1 MPTSLQSRAR
11 VVIGDDNDTTL
22 QTISRIVRVQ
32 FDVVDTVRDGETAI
46 NSIELLKP
54 DVLVLDVF
62 LPALDGIQVV
72 RRLKTLGSP
81 PQVVILTGLEGQ
93 AFVDAAMIAGQ
104 ALLSSNE
111 EWLSISYWQFEK
123 YWQDVLSCPQTT
135 PRTSSS
141 VLNDQQGSP
150 AFRETL
156 FIYITFGTDPDTT
169 RRCQSFLLQCHGRW
183 PELGT

>member
-32 FDVVDTVRDGETAI
+32 FDVVGTVRDGETAV

-72 RRLKTLGSP
+72 RRLKALGSP

-93 AFVDAAMIAGQ
+93 AFVDAAMIAG
-104 ALLSSNE
+104 ASAFVFKRRMAVDLLLAIRE
-111 EWLSISYWQFEK
+111 
-123 YWQDVLSCPQTT
+123 VL
-135 PRTSSS
+135 
-141 VLNDQQGSP
+141 
-150 AFRETL
+150 A
-156 FIYITFGTDPDTT
+156 
-169 RRCQSFLLQCHGRW
+169 GRIFVSADH
-183 PELGT
+183 PEDIEQRSK

>member
-62 LPALDGIQVV
+62 LPPLDGIQVV
-72 RRLKTLGSP
+72 RRLKTLVHRLRS
-81 PQVVILTGLEGQ
+81 
-93 AFVDAAMIAGQ
+93 
-104 ALLSSNE
+104 
-111 EWLSISYWQFEK
+111 
-123 YWQDVLSCPQTT
+123 
-135 PRTSSS
+135 
-141 VLNDQQGSP
+141 
-150 AFRETL
+150 
-156 FIYITFGTDPDTT
+156 
-169 RRCQSFLLQCHGRW
+169 
-183 PELGT
+183 